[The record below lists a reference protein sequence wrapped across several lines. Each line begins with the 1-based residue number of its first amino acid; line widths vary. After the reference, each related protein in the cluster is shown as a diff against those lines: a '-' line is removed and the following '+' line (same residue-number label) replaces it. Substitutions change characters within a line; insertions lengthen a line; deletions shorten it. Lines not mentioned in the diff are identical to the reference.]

1 MDEQRK
7 TTPDSAFVATVLAER
22 DKLQDSDSFNAAERL
37 VARQL
42 LGFHVEL
49 VELAQNYRFEKEA
62 AARLV
67 LRRDKWK
74 GWIAFATGVGGFVAM
89 LITTYVSIIK

>member
-7 TTPDSAFVATVLAER
+7 TTPDTSFVASVLAER

-37 VARQL
+37 ATRQL

-49 VELAQNYRFEKEA
+49 VEIAQTYRFEKEA
-62 AARLV
+62 TARLV

-74 GWIAFATGVGGFVAM
+74 GWIAFGTGIGGFLAM
-89 LITTYVSIIK
+89 LITTYVSISK